1 MRNEN
6 SKTNP
11 GGYTITKKRVYP
23 CICSNCNKNFDGPA
37 NGTKFCSDECKL
49 EFRIKEH
56 PNKGLCL
63 QCNAKID
70 DKKLLNSSKFCSIS
84 CSSKY
89 NNAHRSQEEK
99 ERIANICRDSQT
111 KIMNNLSEE
120 DMKKRTT
127 KASKTKSEWSE
138 ERKQEHSKLLSENAK
153 RQFEKET
160 PEEKQL
166 RYSKVSNTLNSKSE
180 EEKEKISQKIKD
192 SYYSKTEEEKNI
204 IKEKIK
210 STRENYTEEQ
220 KESFSKKCS
229 ENTKE
234 LWKNRTEEQKREISE
249 KISQQRY
256 NLFLDRIPNSENF
269 NAHYIRENFIENG
282 LFKIKEFA
290 EYFDITY
297 EWAMQTKNKLGIT
310 EPNKRLK
317 TKTQTKLFMDI
328 PTENKILNYRK
339 LIFPQEVDIY
349 LPDIKLAIEYDGL
362 MFHSQGKSKY
372 SIFKGVSKNYHL
384 DKTNLVESEGAQLFH
399 IFEGENI
406 DIWTSMIKNKLG
418 LNTKIYARKCLVKE
432 VSSQEARKFLE
443 DNHLQG
449 YANSKIRLGL
459 YYNEE
464 LVSLM
469 TFSKPRYTKNY
480 DWELVRF
487 CTLKGYNVVG
497 GASKLLSSFRSNYKG
512 SIISYANRR
521 WSNGDL
527 YRRLGFKEINRTS
540 PGYYYFKENEMILY
554 TRDKF
559 QKHKLKDLL
568 ETFDERLTEE
578 ENMFENDYRKIY
590 DCGNLVFV
598 LED

>member
-23 CICSNCNKNFDGPA
+23 CICTNCNKNFDGPA

-56 PNKGLCL
+56 PNNGLCL

-70 DKKLLNSSKFCSIS
+70 KKKLLLNKSKFCSNS
-84 CSSKY
+84 CATKY

-120 DMKKRTT
+120 DMNKRTA
-127 KASKTKSEWSE
+127 KANKTKSEWSE

-160 PEEKQL
+160 PEEKKL

-204 IKEKIK
+204 IKEKIRK
-210 STRENYTEEQ
+210 TRENYTEEQ

-234 LWKNRTEEQKREISE
+234 LWKNRTEEQKRAMSE
-249 KISQQRY
+249 KIRSIRENYSEEKKESISKKCSKNAKEFWNSRTEEQKKEIRDKMREKKH
-256 NLFLDRIPNSENF
+256 NLFLDRISNSENF
-269 NAHYIRENFIENG
+269 NICYVRENFIEKG
-282 LFKIKEFA
+282 FFKIKEFA

-297 EWAMQTKNKLGIT
+297 ECAMRSKDKLGIT

-317 TKTQTKLFMDI
+317 IKTQAKLFMDI

-399 IFEGENI
+399 IFEGENL
-406 DIWTSMIKNKLG
+406 DI
-418 LNTKIYARKCLVKE
+418 
-432 VSSQEARKFLE
+432 
-443 DNHLQG
+443 
-449 YANSKIRLGL
+449 
-459 YYNEE
+459 
-464 LVSLM
+464 
-469 TFSKPRYTKNY
+469 
-480 DWELVRF
+480 
-487 CTLKGYNVVG
+487 
-497 GASKLLSSFRSNYKG
+497 
-512 SIISYANRR
+512 
-521 WSNGDL
+521 
-527 YRRLGFKEINRTS
+527 
-540 PGYYYFKENEMILY
+540 
-554 TRDKF
+554 
-559 QKHKLKDLL
+559 
-568 ETFDERLTEE
+568 
-578 ENMFENDYRKIY
+578 
-590 DCGNLVFV
+590 
-598 LED
+598 

>member
-11 GGYTITKKRVYP
+11 GGYTISKKRVYP

-49 EFRIKEH
+49 ESRIKEH

-63 QCNAKID
+63 QCNTRID
-70 DKKLLNSSKFCSIS
+70 DKKILNRSKFCSIS

-89 NNAHRSQEEK
+89 NNAHRTQEEK
-99 ERIANICRDSQT
+99 ERIANICRDSQK
-111 KIMNNLSEE
+111 KIMNSLSEE
-120 DMKKRTT
+120 DMKERTA
-127 KASKTKSEWSE
+127 KANKTKSEWSE

-166 RYSKVSNTLNSKSE
+166 RYQKVFETLNSKSK
-180 EEKEKISQKIKD
+180 EEKEQISQKIKD

-204 IKEKIK
+204 IKNKIRT
-210 STRENYTEEQ
+210 TRENYTEEQ
-220 KESFSKKCS
+220 KESISKKCS
-229 ENTKE
+229 KNTKE
-234 LWKNRTEEQKREISE
+234 LWKNRTEEQKKEISD
-249 KISQQRY
+249 KISQRSY
-256 NLFLDRIPNSENF
+256 SRFLDRIPNSENF
-269 NAHYIRENFIENG
+269 NVDYIRETFIEKG
-282 LFKIKEFA
+282 FFKIKEFA

-297 EWAMQTKNKLGIT
+297 ECAIQTKNKLGIT

-384 DKTNLVESEGAQLFH
+384 EKTNLVESKGAQLFH
-399 IFEGENI
+399 IFEGEDL

-418 LNTKIYARKCLVKE
+418 FNTKIYARKCQVKE

-487 CTLKGYNVVG
+487 CTLKGFNVVG
-497 GASKLLSSFRSNYKG
+497 GASKLLSSFRSNHKG

>member
-37 NGTKFCSDECKL
+37 NGTKFCSEECKL

-70 DKKLLNSSKFCSIS
+70 KKKLLLNGSKFCSNS

-89 NNAHRSQEEK
+89 YNAHRTQEEK

-127 KASKTKSEWSE
+127 KANKTKSEWSE

-160 PEEKQL
+160 PEEKKL

-180 EEKEKISQKIKD
+180 EEKERISQKRKD
-192 SYYSKTEEEKNI
+192 SYYSKTEEEKNL
-204 IKEKIK
+204 IKDKIRK
-210 STRENYTEEQ
+210 TRENYTEEQ

-256 NLFLDRIPNSENF
+256 NFFLDRIPNSENF
-269 NAHYIRENFIENG
+269 NTCYVRENFIEDG

-290 EYFDITY
+290 EYFGILSLKGAKQSKT
-297 EWAMQTKNKLGIT
+297 KLGIT

-317 TKTQTKLFMDI
+317 TKT
-328 PTENKILNYRK
+328 
-339 LIFPQEVDIY
+339 
-349 LPDIKLAIEYDGL
+349 
-362 MFHSQGKSKY
+362 
-372 SIFKGVSKNYHL
+372 HL
-384 DKTNLVESEGAQLFH
+384 
-399 IFEGENI
+399 
-406 DIWTSMIKNKLG
+406 
-418 LNTKIYARKCLVKE
+418 
-432 VSSQEARKFLE
+432 
-443 DNHLQG
+443 
-449 YANSKIRLGL
+449 
-459 YYNEE
+459 
-464 LVSLM
+464 
-469 TFSKPRYTKNY
+469 
-480 DWELVRF
+480 
-487 CTLKGYNVVG
+487 
-497 GASKLLSSFRSNYKG
+497 
-512 SIISYANRR
+512 
-521 WSNGDL
+521 
-527 YRRLGFKEINRTS
+527 
-540 PGYYYFKENEMILY
+540 
-554 TRDKF
+554 
-559 QKHKLKDLL
+559 
-568 ETFDERLTEE
+568 
-578 ENMFENDYRKIY
+578 
-590 DCGNLVFV
+590 
-598 LED
+598 

>member
-6 SKTNP
+6 SKTNK
-11 GGYTITKKRVYP
+11 GGYTISKKRVYP
-23 CICSNCNKNFDGPA
+23 CVCSNCNKNFDGPA
-37 NGTKFCSDECKL
+37 NGTMFCSDECKL
-49 EFRIKEH
+49 ESRIKEH

-70 DKKLLNSSKFCSIS
+70 DKKLLNRSKFCSNS
-84 CSSKY
+84 CAAKY

-111 KIMNNLSEE
+111 KIMNSLSEE

-127 KASKTKSEWSE
+127 KANKTKSEWSE

-153 RQFEKET
+153 RQFENET

-166 RYSKVSNTLNSKSE
+166 RYQKVFETLNSKSK

-192 SYYSKTEEEKNI
+192 SYYSKTEEEKNL

-210 STRENYTEEQ
+210 NTRENYTEEQ
-220 KESFSKKCS
+220 KESISKKCS

-234 LWKNRTEEQKREISE
+234 LWKNRTEEQKKEISE
-249 KISQQRY
+249 KISQRSY
-256 NLFLDRIPNSENF
+256 SRFLDRIPNSENF
-269 NAHYIRENFIENG
+269 NVDYIRESFIEKG
-282 LFKIKEFA
+282 LFKAREFA
-290 EYFDITY
+290 EYFDISY
-297 EWAMQTKNKLGIT
+297 EYAMIIKAKLGIT

-349 LPDIKLAIEYDGL
+349 LPDIKLAIEYNGL
-362 MFHSQGKSKY
+362 MFHSQGKSPY

-384 DKTNLVESEGAQLFH
+384 EKTNLVESKGAQLFH
-399 IFEGENI
+399 IFEGEDL

-418 LNTKIYARKCLVKE
+418 LNTKIYARKCQIKE
-432 VSSQEARKFLE
+432 VSSEEARKFLE

-449 YANSKIRLGL
+449 FANSKIRLGL

-497 GASKLLSSFRSNYKG
+497 GASKLLSSFRSNHKG

-540 PGYYYFKENEMILY
+540 PGYFYFKENEMILY
-554 TRDKF
+554 TRDRF

-568 ETFDERLTEE
+568 ETFDENLTEE